1 MGLRNERGQ
10 AVTALSPSLPPAKS
24 CLWQRSAPGWV
35 SLGPGLGTP
44 SNTAVVFS
52 PPSLLG
58 LPLLAELIG
67 VSSVAS
73 GF

>member
-1 MGLRNERGQ
+1 MSVAKRSLLSLLLSHQLKAVFGKGQ
-10 AVTALSPSLPPAKS
+10 P
-24 CLWQRSAPGWV
+24 PGWV

-44 SNTAVVFS
+44 ASTAIVLS
-52 PPSLLG
+52 PRSLLG